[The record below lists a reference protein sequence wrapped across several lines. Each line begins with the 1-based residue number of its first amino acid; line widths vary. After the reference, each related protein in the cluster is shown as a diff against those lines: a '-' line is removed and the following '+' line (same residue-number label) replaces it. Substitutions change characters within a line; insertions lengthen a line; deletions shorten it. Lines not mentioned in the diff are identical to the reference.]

1 MGCAAWRLVPVSALL
16 CAPLAAQSPFP
27 APPAALPS
35 HPFFVKKTW
44 IIGGAGNWDSLT
56 MDPVAQRL
64 YIAHSHEVQIVDV
77 ETGQLAGSVNGL
89 MEAHA
94 IALDSTGEFGYVSDG
109 KAGDI
114 KIFDRRTLQVQ
125 AKIPLDSSPRG
136 LVFEPQTGL
145 LLAVS
150 AGPPGAPPPTADS
163 RTLAQYAMQQWQETQ
178 RREYIA
184 FGAGRRPEPP
194 SNPCS
199 TDSRRP
205 GAAPAWESNLILID
219 PEARKIVAE
228 IRLCGFAGF
237 AQADGQGN
245 IYATQVSGD
254 NVLRI
259 DASAVLNL
267 AQSAR
272 QSRSA
277 PNIAR
282 LHGSLTGAT
291 LHLDWRDGTQY
302 VGGHGVSRLFDG
314 LTVMGL
320 GGDCHT
326 PRALAVDS
334 KDHRVFVACN
344 NLKMAVLNA
353 IGGDVVTSLPIGPG
367 PEAVGY
373 DRDRDLIFVANGG
386 GDGTLTIIQRD
397 LNDSYAVIQ
406 NLLTR
411 QQARTLAVNSS
422 NDQVYLVTAYQVAKL
437 GPPPLDGI
445 GSLKLAPDES
455 SFQVLVVG
463 N

>member
-1 MGCAAWRLVPVSALL
+1 MGSATWKFTAVWALSIT
-16 CAPLAAQSPFP
+16 ALAAQSPFP
-27 APPAALPS
+27 APPTALPS
-35 HPFFVKKTW
+35 HPFFIKNTW
-44 IIGGAGNWDSLT
+44 ILGGAGNWDYLT
-56 MDPVAQRL
+56 MDPKADRL
-64 YIAHSHEVQIVDV
+64 YIAHGSQVQVVDV
-77 ETGQLAGSVNGL
+77 ASGQLAGSVNGL

-94 IALDSTGEFGYVSDG
+94 IALDATGESGYVSDG

-125 AKIPLDSSPRG
+125 AQIPLDSSPRG
-136 LVFEPQTGL
+136 LVYEPQTGL

-163 RTLAQYAMQQWQETQ
+163 RTLEQYAMQQWQETQ
-178 RREYIA
+178 RRAYVA

-199 TDSRRP
+199 TDSRGP

-219 PEARKIVAE
+219 PEARRVVAE
-228 IRLCGFAGF
+228 MRICGYAGF

-267 AQSAR
+267 AKSAR
-272 QSRSA
+272 QSKSA
-277 PNIAR
+277 PNMTR
-282 LHGSLTGAT
+282 LHGSLIGGT

-334 KDHRVFVACN
+334 KDHRVFVACT

-353 IGGDVVTSLPIGPG
+353 IGGDVITSLPIGSG

-373 DRDRDLIFVANGG
+373 DSDRDLIFVANGG
-386 GDGTLTIIQRD
+386 GDGTLTIIRRD

-406 NLLTR
+406 NLPTR

-445 GSLKLAPDES
+445 GSLKLTPDES